1 MNEDLIL
8 LEKLQDILD
17 DLDFIGESDIETSAR
32 LKLMEV
38 ISDLDQKI
46 STFEEWAD
54 EQGQIEEEKGI
65 WSEFASEGLLID
77 KSKPGFIRKVNL
89 EYDGISEL

>member
-17 DLDFIGESDIETSAR
+17 DLDFIGKDDNIKTSAR

-38 ISDLDQKI
+38 ISELDMKI
-46 STFEEWAD
+46 TED
-54 EQGQIEEEKGI
+54 EKGI
-65 WSEFASEGLLID
+65 WSDFATEDLLID
-77 KSKPGFIRKVNL
+77 KDKPGVIRKVNL

>member
-17 DLDFIGESDIETSAR
+17 DLDFIVESDIETSAR

-38 ISDLDQKI
+38 ISELDQKI

-54 EQGQIEEEKGI
+54 AQGKI
-65 WSEFASEGLLID
+65 
-77 KSKPGFIRKVNL
+77 
-89 EYDGISEL
+89 

>member
-17 DLDFIGESDIETSAR
+17 DLDFIVESDIETSAR

-38 ISDLDQKI
+38 ISELDMKF
-46 STFEEWAD
+46 TED
-54 EQGQIEEEKGI
+54 EKGI
-65 WSEFASEGLLID
+65 WSDFATEGLLID
-77 KSKPGFIRKVNL
+77 KDKPGVIRKVNL

>member
-8 LEKLQDILD
+8 LEKLQEICD
-17 DLDFIGESDIETSAR
+17 DMDNMICTTQKPFIR

-38 ISDLDQKI
+38 ISEVDMKI
-46 STFEEWAD
+46 TED
-54 EQGQIEEEKGI
+54 EKGI
-65 WSEFASEGLLID
+65 WSDFATEGLLID
-77 KSKPGFIRKVNL
+77 KDKPGVIRKVNL

>member
-1 MNEDLIL
+1 MNEDLIML
-8 LEKLQDILD
+8 DKLQDILD
-17 DLDFIGESDIETSAR
+17 DLDFIGENDIETSAR

-38 ISDLDQKI
+38 ISELDQKI

-54 EQGQIEEEKGI
+54 EQRKIEEEKGI

-77 KSKPGFIRKVNL
+77 KSKPGVIQKVTV
-89 EYDGISEL
+89 

>member
-17 DLDFIGESDIETSAR
+17 DLDFIVESDIETSAR

-38 ISDLDQKI
+38 ICELDMKI
-46 STFEEWAD
+46 TED
-54 EQGQIEEEKGI
+54 EKGI
-65 WSEFASEGLLID
+65 WSEFATEGLLID
-77 KSKPGFIRKVNL
+77 KSKPGVIRKVNL

>member
-17 DLDFIGESDIETSAR
+17 DLDFIVESDIETSAR

-38 ISDLDQKI
+38 ISELDMKI
-46 STFEEWAD
+46 TEDA
-54 EQGQIEEEKGI
+54 KGI
-65 WSEFASEGLLID
+65 WSDFATEGLLID
-77 KSKPGFIRKVNL
+77 KSKPGVIQKVTV
-89 EYDGISEL
+89 

>member
-17 DLDFIGESDIETSAR
+17 DLDFIVESDIETSAR

-38 ISDLDQKI
+38 ISELDQKV

-54 EQGQIEEEKGI
+54 EQGQIEEKQI
-65 WSEFASEGLLID
+65 V
-77 KSKPGFIRKVNL
+77 IRAHAAYRL
-89 EYDGISEL
+89 RACE

>member
-1 MNEDLIL
+1 MNEELIL

-17 DLDFIGESDIETSAR
+17 DLDFIGESDVETSAR

-38 ISDLDQKI
+38 ISELDQKI
-46 STFEEWAD
+46 STFEEGAD
-54 EQGQIEEEKGI
+54 AQGKIEEEKGI
-65 WSEFASEGLLID
+65 WSDFATEGFLID
-77 KSKPGFIRKVNL
+77 KSKPGVIRKVNL

>member
-8 LEKLQDILD
+8 LEKLQEICD
-17 DLDFIGESDIETSAR
+17 DMDNMICTTQKPFIR

-38 ISDLDQKI
+38 ISELDMKI
-46 STFEEWAD
+46 TED
-54 EQGQIEEEKGI
+54 EKGI
-65 WSEFASEGLLID
+65 WSEFATEGLLID
-77 KSKPGFIRKVNL
+77 KSKPGVIRKVNL

>member
-8 LEKLQDILD
+8 LEKLQEICD
-17 DLDFIGESDIETSAR
+17 DMDGMVCTTQKPFIR

-38 ISDLDQKI
+38 ISELDQKI
-46 STFEEWAD
+46 TED
-54 EQGQIEEEKGI
+54 EKGI
-65 WSEFASEGLLID
+65 WSDFATEGLLID
-77 KSKPGFIRKVNL
+77 KSKPGVIRKVNL

>member
-38 ISDLDQKI
+38 ISELDMKI
-46 STFEEWAD
+46 TED
-54 EQGQIEEEKGI
+54 EKGI
-65 WSEFASEGLLID
+65 WSDFETEGLLID
-77 KSKPGFIRKVNL
+77 KSKPGVMRKVNL

>member
-8 LEKLQDILD
+8 LEKLQEICD
-17 DLDFIGESDIETSAR
+17 DMDNMICTTQKPFIR

-38 ISDLDQKI
+38 ISELDMKI
-46 STFEEWAD
+46 TED
-54 EQGQIEEEKGI
+54 EKGI
-65 WSEFASEGLLID
+65 WSDFATEGLLID
-77 KSKPGFIRKVNL
+77 KSKPGVIRKVNL

>member
-17 DLDFIGESDIETSAR
+17 DLDFIGKDDNIKTSAR

-38 ISDLDQKI
+38 ISELDMKI

-54 EQGQIEEEKGI
+54 AQGKIEEEKGI
-65 WSEFASEGLLID
+65 WSEFATEGLLID
-77 KSKPGFIRKVNL
+77 KSKPGVIQKVTV
-89 EYDGISEL
+89 